1 MAATLCAEISERFGC
16 MARVEWTRQSGEDVE
31 AVVGMLLC
39 SRFPNAVRVRPSQ
52 GDGGIDIFIPGPA
65 GWGKERAVWQ
75 IKRYCDNL
83 GGTEKRAIRRSFAR
97 VIETSKKES
106 WQITQ
111 WHLIIPLDLTGQN
124 LGWLDTYITDVEVD
138 FPCETHGLLLCDT
151 LAARYPNI
159 VDYYL
164 RDGKERLQAELT
176 NLTKILSRRSDRRDN
191 EPLMPA
197 DVMSD
202 LTSIYKALNACDPFY
217 KYGFDVSD
225 KPPPDEPAIDDGGLV
240 AAYAMC
246 QDSVWITIKVYA
258 LSLAALE
265 ERPITWRLQLA
276 VPADGDALR
285 MQLEKFID
293 YGAPL
298 SMPPG
303 TVSGSLDL
311 PAGLGGELSGAS
323 LEVSNVVEQ
332 SVSDEE
338 AELAIAMLSPDSDAV
353 IASTTIK
360 RTEFSR
366 GQSGVR
372 SVWVDNAEL
381 FTIEMLAKTNDD
393 RQLTWNFRTD
403 YNLAGRRP
411 ADIVDS
417 LNFLAA
423 QHAPNRIGIGLTY
436 GPRQFS
442 SGGTVP
448 SAAHDNAA
456 KRWSVVANA
465 LAQIQ
470 DHASVLLRMPAE
482 MAKDQSIAIIE
493 AAKILSGEA
502 CTGPLTGPFTA
513 TRREAQFEPE
523 PDATYEF
530 IAIKSLKITLG
541 ADEILVGK
549 QALFFRGKYLEVTD
563 GEFTIEP
570 ISDGVSSLYTGQAE
584 AGRLFG
590 RQVPATISLQTPL
603 GEKWPSLPGAELTR
617 IIETHCGVPRR
628 HRELHRQYKG
638 RHREFTFAFDDR
650 AEISGKTVRRI
661 LIEDVGLSPDEARN
675 EVD

>member
-1 MAATLCAEISERFGC
+1 
-16 MARVEWTRQSGEDVE
+16 MARVEWSRQSGEDVE

-39 SRFPNAVRVRPSQ
+39 RRFPNAVRVRPSQ
-52 GDGGIDIFIPGPA
+52 GDGGIDIFIPGTA
-65 GWGKERAVWQ
+65 GWAKERAVWQ
-75 IKRYCDNL
+75 IKRYCANL
-83 GGTEKRAIRRSFAR
+83 YSTEKRAIKRSFAR
-97 VIETSKKES
+97 FVETSKKEG
-106 WQITQ
+106 WQITE
-111 WHLIIPLDLTGQN
+111 WHLVMPLDLTSQN
-124 LGWLDTYITDVEVD
+124 LGWLDTYIADAEVD

-151 LAARYPNI
+151 LAAKYPEI

-197 DVMSD
+197 DIMSD

-225 KPPPDEPAIDDGGLV
+225 NPPPDEPATNDDGLV
-240 AAYAMC
+240 AAHAMC

-258 LSLAALE
+258 RSLAALE

-276 VPADGDALR
+276 VPADDDELR
-285 MQLEKFID
+285 TQVEKFID

-298 SMPPG
+298 SMPAG

-323 LEVSNVVEQ
+323 MQVSNVVEQ
-332 SVSDEE
+332 PIDDEE
-338 AELAIAMLSPDSDAV
+338 TELAVAMLSPDSDAV

-360 RTEFSR
+360 RREFSR

-372 SVWVDNAEL
+372 SIWVDKAEL
-381 FTIEMLAKTNDD
+381 FTIEMLAKTTDD
-393 RQLTWNFRTD
+393 RQLTWNFSTD

-417 LNFLAA
+417 LNYLAA
-423 QHAPNRIGIGLTY
+423 QHAPNRIGIGVTY

-442 SGGTVP
+442 SAGTFQ
-448 SAAHDNAA
+448 SAACDNTA

-470 DHASVLLRMPAE
+470 DHVSVLLRMPAE
-482 MAKDQSIAIIE
+482 MSKDQAIAIIE

-502 CTGPLTGPFTA
+502 CTGPPTGPFTA
-513 TRREAQFEPE
+513 MRREAEFEPE
-523 PDATYEF
+523 PDTTYEF

-541 ADEILVGK
+541 SDEILVGK

-563 GEFTIEP
+563 AEFTIEP
-570 ISDGVSSLYTGQAE
+570 ISDGVSSLYTGEAE

-603 GEKWPSLPGAELTR
+603 GEKGPPLSGAELAR
-617 IIETHCGVPRR
+617 IIEKRCGAPQRR
-628 HRELHRQYKG
+628 RELRRRYKG
-638 RHREFTFAFDDR
+638 NGREFTFAFDDGE
-650 AEISGKTVRRI
+650 EISGKSVRRI
-661 LIEDVGLSPDEARN
+661 LIEDVGLSLDEARN